1 MRSCLGLS
9 TWAVP
14 VRTQGHRQVT
24 YWRYWQLSGAPFS
37 GSFFRGSTIDEA
49 LARIE
54 FLVSNRRALG
64 SLIGASGVGKSRLLQ
79 YCAANPPIGAEIP
92 SLQMFRTS
100 LLGMPPGELLS
111 DLAGRLAGQ
120 RRVQDATAAWSLIC
134 DYFQAA
140 RREGTQTVLL
150 VDDSESATAAAEADL
165 TRLLSMTFPLT
176 VIIAVETRLA
186 SAVSRAIVDRCELQ
200 IDLPAWDI
208 MQSAEFLAWM
218 SISLG
223 RTTPVFTDLAVER
236 IQELSQGVARRIVQL
251 TDLALVAGAVAQADC
266 IDADCIEQVANELP
280 KSTAA

>member
-1 MRSCLGLS
+1 M
-9 TWAVP
+9 
-14 VRTQGHRQVT
+14 T

-37 GSFFRGSTIDEA
+37 GSSFFRGATIDEA

-54 FLVSNRRALG
+54 FLVSNRRAVG
-64 SLIGASGVGKSRLLQ
+64 SLVGASGVGKSRLLQ
-79 YCAANPPIGAEIP
+79 HFALNPPIGAEIP
-92 SLQMFRTS
+92 SLQIFRTS
-100 LLGMPPGELLS
+100 LLGMSPGELLS
-111 DLAGRLAGQ
+111 DFAGRLAGHG
-120 RRVQDATAAWSLIC
+120 RVQDAMSAWSLTC

-140 RREGTQTVLL
+140 CREGTQTVLL

-176 VIIAVETRLA
+176 VIFAVESRMT

-200 IDLPAWDI
+200 IELPAWDI

-266 IDADCIEQVANELP
+266 IDADCIEQVAMELP
-280 KSTAA
+280 RSTAA

>member
-1 MRSCLGLS
+1 M
-9 TWAVP
+9 
-14 VRTQGHRQVT
+14 T

-37 GSFFRGSTIDEA
+37 GSSFYRGATIDEA

-54 FLVSNRRALG
+54 FLVSNRRSIG
-64 SLIGASGVGKSRLLQ
+64 SLVGASGVGKSRLLQ
-79 YCAANPPIGAEIP
+79 YFAANPPISTDIP
-92 SLQMFRTS
+92 SLQMFRAS
-100 LLGMPPGELLS
+100 MLGMSAGELLS
-111 DLAGRLAGQ
+111 DLAGRLAG
-120 RRVQDATAAWSLIC
+120 RRCEQDAASAWSLIC

-140 RREGTQTVLL
+140 RREGTQAVLL
-150 VDDSESATAAAEADL
+150 VDDCESATTAAEADL

-176 VIIAVETRLA
+176 VIFAVESRMI

-200 IDLPAWDI
+200 IELPAWDI

-223 RTTPVFTDLAVER
+223 RNTPVFTDLAVER

-266 IDADCIEQVANELP
+266 IDADCIEQVAFELP